1 MRLIRTTL
9 AVAAAI
15 LLMQNVSAQH
25 QETNS
30 PIHINSREDADD
42 PHFRFA
48 SFISHTFIPGL
59 SDGGRI
65 AIPSYGV
72 DLEYWLN
79 NHWGIGLHNDIEL
92 ETFIVE
98 RENNEFTE
106 RRFPVVTTLDL
117 LYHHDSGVVFV
128 IGPGLEFD
136 IHEKFMLF
144 RVGIEYELELEHHW
158 DLYPTI
164 FYDMRADAFTT
175 FSFGLGVG
183 KRF

>member
-1 MRLIRTTL
+1 M
-9 AVAAAI
+9 
-15 LLMQNVSAQH
+15 LLSLQANAQH
-25 QETNS
+25 RESQHPHS
-30 PIHINSREDADD
+30 SREQSDD

-65 AIPSYGV
+65 AIPSYGLDV
-72 DLEYWLN
+72 EYWFN
-79 NHWGIGLHNDIEL
+79 KRWGLGLHNDIEL

-117 LYHHDSGVVFV
+117 LYHLDSGIVFV
-128 IGPGLEFD
+128 LGPGVEFD
-136 IHEKFMLF
+136 INEQFMLF
-144 RVGIEYELELEHHW
+144 RVGLEYELELEHHW
-158 DLYPTI
+158 DLYPTV

>member
-1 MRLIRTTL
+1 MRLILTTL
-9 AVAAAI
+9 AIAGAI
-15 LLMQNVSAQH
+15 TLAIPANAQQYESEH
-25 QETNS
+25 STATHPRDN
-30 PIHINSREDADD
+30 ADE

-59 SDGGRI
+59 SDGARI
-65 AIPSYGV
+65 AIPSYGI
-72 DLEYWLN
+72 DLEYWFN
-79 NHWGIGLHNDIEL
+79 NRWGIGLHNDIEL

-106 RRFPVVTTLDL
+106 RRFPIVTTLDL
-117 LYHHDSGVVFV
+117 LYHHNSGLVFV

-136 IHEKFMLF
+136 INEKFMLF
-144 RVGIEYELELEHHW
+144 RVGLEYELELEHHW

-175 FSFGLGVG
+175 FTFGLGIG

>member
-1 MRLIRTTL
+1 MTVTRIMLTV
-9 AVAAAI
+9 AVAV
-15 LLMQNVSAQH
+15 LLAQNVQAQH
-25 QETNS
+25 HEANTAPHTEPRAYS
-30 PIHINSREDADD
+30 DE

-72 DLEYWLN
+72 DLEYWFN
-79 NHWGIGLHNDIEL
+79 NRWGVGLHNDIEL

-106 RRFPVVTTLDL
+106 RRFPIVTTLDL
-117 LYHHDSGVVFV
+117 LYHLNSGIVFV

-136 IHEKFMLF
+136 ITEQFMLF
-144 RVGIEYELELEHHW
+144 RIGVEYELELEHHW

-175 FSFGLGVG
+175 FTFGLGVG